1 MWVGFD
7 EAVVVRGTVATRCGL
22 TEVLVT
28 TVLPLN
34 GKTFDC
40 QRSEPIPGHWWDQKR
55 SGCNKEKKKSIQS
68 LTQEKHGEI
77 EWENIQRGEKEG
89 KSNEKKKPRK

>member
-55 SGCNKEKKKSIQS
+55 SGCNKEKKRASNHS
-68 LTQEKHGEI
+68 LRK
-77 EWENIQRGEKEG
+77 NMG
-89 KSNEKKKPRK
+89 K